1 MRRGSALLLALLPSL
16 IAAEAALA
24 TQVRIFQTQSAV
36 GFLGG
41 KLSGISVDALGRMR
55 LAPRAVRVASVGEPF
70 LFAAAPLPAGTGKP
84 GTRGGPAARSWVVGT
99 GNSGKVLA
107 IDADGKTRELFAAPE
122 PEVFALLADPDGTV
136 YAGTSPHGKVYR
148 IANGKGTV
156 FFDPHET
163 YIWALARDAEGSLLV
178 ATGTQGKL
186 YRVDARGRGEV
197 AMTADDTHVRALAP
211 LPNGDVLV
219 GTAGKGLILRLGR
232 DGRVRTL
239 FQGEE
244 PEVVSLA
251 AGPDG
256 NTYAALVSS
265 EASLLDLGRDAAAAV
280 AGGEGGGAVAG
291 APVTPGT
298 PGGGAGP
305 GGGRPARKPGKPQ
318 PEEPG
323 EIPAIGS
330 RRPGA
335 TGPRSEVV
343 RIAANGRVE
352 SLWTFPSDTVFGL
365 LWQNARLWVATGVE
379 GKLFT
384 YAGGQMQLTEEL
396 DDRQIVALLPGDP
409 GPAFVTT
416 NGAVLYRIA
425 AETEHRG
432 TYLSAALDAGQ
443 AARFGSFR
451 WRGDLPAGASIR
463 FSFRS
468 GMSAFPDD
476 TWSPW
481 LSPSR
486 SSSSSAKPP
495 AHGRDSGD
503 GGDGGDSGHGGDRA
517 TGSPEGRELQ
527 LGALPRGRFVQWRAE
542 LESDGSQRT
551 SPVLYGTD
559 LSYRQENLPPRI
571 VAFGALDP
579 GQILVP
585 ATFNPANQVY
595 EPAHPNKEG
604 IFVPV
609 GTPATDEGAGRTKP
623 LWKKGFRTLRWSAV
637 DPNDDQLVFDLY
649 FRPAEAREDAS
660 WLKVAAEVEEDHY
673 SFDATVLPDGV
684 YRFRLVAS
692 DRNAND
698 PEEALST
705 ERISEPVVIDHTPPA
720 LVAVE
725 RDGKR
730 LRVTVHDA
738 ASPIREAVYSVD
750 AGIWKPARPA
760 DGLLDA
766 LTETLVVDADPAG
779 GGLLLLRVTDAAYN
793 VITFNL
799 SASVPHG

>member
-1 MRRGSALLLALLPSL
+1 LLPPL
-16 IAAEAALA
+16 IAAPATFA

-41 KLSGISVDALGRMR
+41 KLTGISVDALGRVQ
-55 LAPRAVRVASVGEPF
+55 LAPRAARVAAIGEPF
-70 LFAAAPLPAGTGKP
+70 VFSAAPLPAGKG
-84 GTRGGPAARSWVVGT
+84 GAGGRASRGARSWVIGT
-99 GNSGKVLA
+99 GNSGKVLE
-107 IDADGKTRELFAAPE
+107 IDADGKVRELFAAPE
-122 PEVFALLADPDGTV
+122 PEVFALWTDPDGTV
-136 YAGTSPHGKVYR
+136 FAGTSPHGKVYR

-156 FFDPHET
+156 FFDPGET
-163 YIWALARDAEGSLLV
+163 YVWALARDAAGRLLV

-186 YRVDARGRGEV
+186 YRVDARGHGEV
-197 AMTADDTHVRALAP
+197 ALTADDTHVRALAP
-211 LPNGDVLV
+211 LPDGDVLV
-219 GTAGKGLILRLGR
+219 GTAGKGLILRLGG
-232 DGRVRTL
+232 DGRARTI

-251 AGPDG
+251 TGPDG
-256 NTYAALVSS
+256 NAYAALDSS
-265 EASLLDLGRDAAAAV
+265 EASLVDLARDSGAAGSGGDSGAAASGAAV
-280 AGGEGGGAVAG
+280 SPGA
-291 APVTPGT
+291 

-305 GGGRPARKPGKPQ
+305 GAGRPARKAPKPLV
-318 PEEPG
+318 EEPG
-323 EIPAIGS
+323 EGQTIGS

-343 RIAANGRVE
+343 RIGAGGRVE

-365 LWQNARLWVATGVE
+365 LWQNDRLWVATGVE
-379 GKLFT
+379 GKLYT
-384 YAGGQMQLTEEL
+384 YAGGQMQLSEEL
-396 DDRQIVALLPGDP
+396 DDRQLVALLPGDP

-416 NGAVLYRIA
+416 NGAALYRIT
-425 AETEHRG
+425 AETERRG

-443 AARFGSFR
+443 AARFGSFH
-451 WRGDLPAGASIR
+451 WRGEIPAGGGMR

-481 LSPSR
+481 ISPSP
-486 SSSSSAKPP
+486 SP
-495 AHGRDSGD
+495 AARAAEQRG
-503 GGDGGDSGHGGDRA
+503 GGDGGVAAASH
-517 TGSPEGRELQ
+517 ELQ
-527 LGALPRGRFVQWRAE
+527 LGTLPRGRFVQWRAE

-551 SPVLYGTD
+551 SPVLYGTE
-559 LSYRQENLPPRI
+559 LSYKQENLPPRI

-585 ATFNPANQVY
+585 ANFNPANQVY
-595 EPAHPNKEG
+595 EPAHPNKDG

-609 GTPATDEGAGRTKP
+609 GTPSLEDGAGRTKP
-623 LWKKGFRTLRWSAV
+623 LWKKGFRTLRWTAV

-649 FRPAEAREDAS
+649 FRAAEARDDAP
-660 WLKVAAEVEEDHY
+660 WLKVAADVDEDHY
-673 SFDATVLPDGV
+673 GFDATVLPDGV

-698 PEEALST
+698 PDETLSA
-705 ERISEPVVIDHTPPA
+705 ERVSEPVVIDHTPPA

-750 AGIWKPARPA
+750 AGVWKPAHPV

-766 LTETLVVDADPAG
+766 ETETLVVDAEPG
-779 GGLLLLRVTDAAYN
+779 PGGLLLLRVTDAAYN

-799 SASVPHG
+799 SASAPHG

>member
-1 MRRGSALLLALLPSL
+1 VRRRLPLLLALLPPL
-16 IAAEAALA
+16 IAAQVTLA
-24 TQVRIFQTQSAV
+24 TQVRIFQTQSAI

-41 KLSGISVDALGRMR
+41 KLTGISVDALGRVR
-55 LAPRAVRVASVGEPF
+55 LAPRAARVAAIGEPF
-70 LFAAAPLPAGTGKP
+70 QFAAARLPAGAGP
-84 GTRGGPAARSWVVGT
+84 GGRGGQRAASWVVGT
-99 GNSGKVLA
+99 GNSGKVLE
-107 IDADGKTRELFAAPE
+107 ISADGKVRELFVAPE
-122 PEVFALLADPDGTV
+122 PEVFALWADPDGTV

-148 IANGKGTV
+148 IADGKGTV
-156 FFDPHET
+156 FFDPGET
-163 YIWALARDAEGSLLV
+163 YIWALARDAAGRLLV

-197 AMTADDTHVRALAP
+197 ALTADDTHVRALAP
-211 LPNGDVLV
+211 LPDGDVLV

-232 DGRVRTL
+232 DGRARTL

-256 NTYAALVSS
+256 NVYAALVSS
-265 EASLLDLGRDAAAAV
+265 EASLVDLGRDSGAAGSGAESGGPAAGTAV
-280 AGGEGGGAVAG
+280 VSGA
-291 APVTPGT
+291 

-305 GGGRPARKPGKPQ
+305 GAGRPARRPARPQ
-318 PEEPG
+318 AEEPG
-323 EIPAIGS
+323 ETPPIGS

-343 RIAANGRVE
+343 RIAAGGRVE
-352 SLWTFPSDTVFGL
+352 SLWSFPSDTVFGL
-365 LWQNARLWVATGVE
+365 LWQHDRLWVATGVE
-379 GKLFT
+379 GKLYT
-384 YAGGQMQLTEEL
+384 YAGAQMQLTEEL

-416 NGAVLYRIA
+416 NGAALYRIA
-425 AETEHRG
+425 AETERRG
-432 TYLSAALDAGQ
+432 TYLSSALDAGQ

-451 WRGDLPAGASIR
+451 WRGDVPAGAGMR

-476 TWSPW
+476 TWSAW
-481 LSPSR
+481 LSPP
-486 SSSSSAKPP
+486 PP
-495 AHGRDSGD
+495 AAKAPPEHGG
-503 GGDGGDSGHGGDRA
+503 GGDAGAD
-517 TGSPEGRELQ
+517 SPESRELQ
-527 LGALPRGRFVQWRAE
+527 LGGLPRGRFVQWRAE
-542 LESDGSQRT
+542 LESDGRQRT
-551 SPVLYGTD
+551 SPVLFGTE

-609 GTPATDEGAGRTKP
+609 GTPALEDGAGRTKP
-623 LWKKGFRTLRWSAV
+623 LWKKGFRTLRWTAV

-649 FRPAEAREDAS
+649 FRPAEARDDAS
-660 WLKVAAEVEEDHY
+660 WLKVAGDVDEDHY

-692 DRNAND
+692 DRNANE
-698 PEEALST
+698 PEEALSA

-738 ASPIREAVYSVD
+738 ASPIREAVYSID
-750 AGIWKPARPA
+750 AGVWKPAHPA

-766 LTETLVVDADPAG
+766 QTETLVIDADPG
-779 GGLLLLRVTDAAYN
+779 TGGLLLLRVTDAAYN

-799 SASVPHG
+799 GASAPHG

>member
-1 MRRGSALLLALLPSL
+1 LALLLALLPSL
-16 IAAEAALA
+16 IAAEAAHA

-41 KLSGISVDALGRMR
+41 KLTGISVDALGRVR
-55 LAPRAVRVASVGEPF
+55 LAPRAARVAAIGEPF
-70 LFAAAPLPAGTGKP
+70 VFAAAQLPAGAARP
-84 GTRGGPAARSWVVGT
+84 GARGGQRAATWVVGT
-99 GNSGKVLA
+99 GNSGKVLEIA
-107 IDADGKTRELFAAPE
+107 ADGKIRELFVAPE
-122 PEVFALLADPDGTV
+122 PEVFALWADPDGTV

-148 IANGKGTV
+148 IADGKGTV
-156 FFDPHET
+156 FFDPGET
-163 YIWALARDAEGSLLV
+163 YIWALARDAAGRLLV

-186 YRVDARGRGEV
+186 YRVDARGHGEV
-197 AMTADDTHVRALAP
+197 ALTADDTHVRALAP
-211 LPNGDVLV
+211 LPDGDVLV

-232 DGRVRTL
+232 DGRARTL
-239 FQGEE
+239 YQGEE

-256 NTYAALVSS
+256 NVYAALVSS
-265 EASLLDLGRDAAAAV
+265 EASLLDLGRESGAAGS
-280 AGGEGGGAVAG
+280 GGESGGPAAGNPISPGAA
-291 APVTPGT
+291 
-298 PGGGAGP
+298 PGGGAAP
-305 GGGRPARKPGKPQ
+305 GAGRPARRPTRPQ
-318 PEEPG
+318 VEEPS
-323 EIPAIGS
+323 EAPPTGS

-343 RIAANGRVE
+343 RIAAGGRVE

-365 LWQNARLWVATGVE
+365 LLQHERLWVATGVE
-379 GKLFT
+379 GKLFS

-409 GPAFVTT
+409 GPAFATT
-416 NGAVLYRIA
+416 NGAALYRIA
-425 AETEHRG
+425 AETERRG

-451 WRGDLPAGASIR
+451 WRGEVPAGAGMR

-476 TWSPW
+476 TWSAW
-481 LSPSR
+481 LSPA
-486 SSSSSAKPP
+486 AKAPE
-495 AHGRDSGD
+495 HR
-503 GGDGGDSGHGGDRA
+503 GGDGGADSA
-517 TGSPEGRELQ
+517 ESRELL
-527 LGALPRGRFVQWRAE
+527 LGELPRGRFVQWRAE
-542 LESDGSQRT
+542 LESDGRQRT
-551 SPVLYGTD
+551 SPVLFGTE
-559 LSYRQENLPPRI
+559 LSYRQENLQPRI
-571 VAFGALDP
+571 VAFAALDP

-585 ATFNPANQVY
+585 VTFNPANQVY

-609 GTPATDEGAGRTKP
+609 GTPPLEDGAGRTKP

-649 FRPAEAREDAS
+649 FRPAEARDDAP
-660 WLKVAAEVEEDHY
+660 WLKVAGDVDEDHY

-684 YRFRLVAS
+684 YRFRLVAA

-750 AGIWKPARPA
+750 AGVWKPARPA

-766 LTETLVVDADPAG
+766 QTETLVVDAEPG
-779 GGLLLLRVTDAAYN
+779 PGGLLLLRVTDAAYN

-799 SASVPHG
+799 GASAPHG

>member
-1 MRRGSALLLALLPSL
+1 MRRRQALLLALLPPL
-16 IAAEAALA
+16 IAAQAALVA

-41 KLSGISVDALGRMR
+41 KLNGISVDALGRVR
-55 LAPRAVRVASVGEPF
+55 LAPRAARVAAIGEPF
-70 LFAAAPLPAGTGKP
+70 VFAAAQVPGGAGP
-84 GTRGGPAARSWVVGT
+84 RARGERARSWVVGT

-107 IDADGKTRELFAAPE
+107 IDGDGKVRELFAAPE
-122 PEVFALLADPDGTV
+122 PEVFALWTDPDGTV
-136 YAGTSPHGKVYR
+136 FAGTSPHGKVYR

-156 FFDPHET
+156 FFDPGET
-163 YIWALARDAEGSLLV
+163 YIWALARDAAGRLLV

-186 YRVDARGRGEV
+186 YRVDANGHGEV
-197 AMTADDTHVRALAP
+197 VLTADDTHVRALAP
-211 LPNGDVLV
+211 LPDGDVLV

-232 DGRVRTL
+232 DGRARTL

-251 AGPDG
+251 TAPDG
-256 NTYAALVSS
+256 NAYAALVAS
-265 EASLLDLGRDAAAAV
+265 EASLLDLGRESGAAGSGGESGAAA
-280 AGGEGGGAVAG
+280 GG
-291 APVTPGT
+291 APVAPGA

-305 GGGRPARKPGKPQ
+305 GAGRPVRKAPKPVA
-318 PEEPG
+318 EESTEG
-323 EIPAIGS
+323 ATIGS

-343 RIAANGRVE
+343 RIGAGGRVE
-352 SLWTFPSDTVFGL
+352 SLWTFPSDTVFAV
-365 LWQNARLWVATGVE
+365 LWQNERLWVATGVE
-379 GKLFT
+379 GKLYT
-384 YAGGQMQLTEEL
+384 YAGGQMQLSEDL

-409 GPAFVTT
+409 GPAFVTA
-416 NGAVLYRIA
+416 NGAAFYRIA
-425 AETEHRG
+425 AETERHG

-443 AARFGSFR
+443 ASRFGSFR
-451 WRGDLPAGASIR
+451 WRAEVPAGAGLR

-481 LSPSR
+481 ISPSP
-486 SSSSSAKPP
+486 SAAP
-495 AHGRDSGD
+495 AARAPEHRGGADSAE
-503 GGDGGDSGHGGDRA
+503 S
-517 TGSPEGRELQ
+517 REVK

-551 SPVLYGTD
+551 SPVLYGTE

-571 VAFGALDP
+571 AAFGALDP

-609 GTPATDEGAGRTKP
+609 GTPSLEEGAGRTKP
-623 LWKKGFRTLRWSAV
+623 LWKKGFRTLRWTAV
-637 DPNDDQLVFDLY
+637 DANDDQLVFDLY
-649 FRPAEAREDAS
+649 FRPAEARDDAP
-660 WLKVAAEVEEDHY
+660 WLKVAADVEEDHY

-698 PEEALST
+698 PDEALSA

-720 LVAVE
+720 LVGVE

-750 AGIWKPARPA
+750 AGVWKPAHPA

-766 LTETLVVDADPAG
+766 QTETLVVDAEPG
-779 GGLLLLRVTDAAYN
+779 PGGLLLLRVTDAAYN
-793 VITFNL
+793 VITFDL
-799 SASVPHG
+799 SASAPHG

>member
-1 MRRGSALLLALLPSL
+1 VRRGSALLLALLPSL

-55 LAPRAVRVASVGEPF
+55 LAPRAVRVAGVGEPF
-70 LFAAAPLPAGTGKP
+70 LFSAAPLSAGAG
-84 GTRGGPAARSWVVGT
+84 ARSWVVGT

-107 IDADGKTRELFAAPE
+107 IDGDGKTRELFGAPE

-186 YRVDARGRGEV
+186 YRVDAHGRGEV
-197 AMTADDTHVRALAP
+197 ALTADDTHLRALAP

-232 DGRVRTL
+232 DGRARTL
-239 FQGEE
+239 FQAEE

-256 NTYAALVSS
+256 NIYAALVSS
-265 EASLLDLGRDAAAAV
+265 EASLLDLGRDTAAAG
-280 AGGEGGGAVAG
+280 AGGEGGAAAA
-291 APVTPGT
+291 APVTPGA

-305 GGGRPARKPGKPQ
+305 GGRPARKPGKPQ
-318 PEEPG
+318 AEEPG

-335 TGPRSEVV
+335 AGPRSEVV
-343 RIAANGRVE
+343 RITADGRVE

-365 LWQNARLWVATGVE
+365 LWQNDRLWVATGVE

-384 YAGGQMQLTEEL
+384 YAGGQMQLIEEL

-409 GPAFVTT
+409 GPAFATT
-416 NGAVLYRIA
+416 NGAALYRIA
-425 AETEHRG
+425 AEIERRG

-443 AARFGSFR
+443 SARFGSFR
-451 WRGDLPAGASIR
+451 WRGNLPAGASIR

-481 LSPSR
+481 LSPPSKDAAR
-486 SSSSSAKPP
+486 GS
-495 AHGRDSGD
+495 D
-503 GGDGGDSGHGGDRA
+503 GGAGGDRA
-517 TGSPEGRELQ
+517 MGSPEGRELQ

-609 GTPATDEGAGRTKP
+609 GAPAIDEGAGRTKP
-623 LWKKGFRTLRWSAV
+623 LWKKGFRTLRWGAV

-649 FRPAEAREDAS
+649 FRPAEAREDGP
-660 WLKVAAEVEEDHY
+660 WLKVAGDVEEDHY

-705 ERISEPVVIDHTPPA
+705 ERISEPVVIDHTPPI

-725 RDGKR
+725 RNGKQ
-730 LRVTVHDA
+730 LRITVHDA

-750 AGIWKPARPA
+750 AGVWKPARPA

-799 SASVPHG
+799 SASAPHG

>member
-1 MRRGSALLLALLPSL
+1 MRRRLALLLALLPSL
-16 IAAEAALA
+16 IAAPATLA
-24 TQVRIFQTQSAV
+24 TQVRIFQTQSAI

-41 KLSGISVDALGRMR
+41 KLTGISVDALGRVR
-55 LAPRAVRVASVGEPF
+55 LAPRAARLATIGEPF
-70 LFAAAPLPAGTGKP
+70 VFAAAPLPAGAAGA
-84 GTRGGPAARSWVVGT
+84 GGPGKRGERPPRSWVVGT

-107 IDADGKTRELFAAPE
+107 IDADGKVRELFVAPE
-122 PEVFALLADPDGTV
+122 PEVFALWTDPDGSV
-136 YAGTSPHGKVYR
+136 FAGTSPHGKVYR

-156 FFDPHET
+156 FFDPGET
-163 YIWALARDAEGSLLV
+163 YIWALARDAAGRLLV

-186 YRVDARGRGEV
+186 YRVDARGHGEV
-197 AMTADDTHVRALAP
+197 VLTADDTHVRTLAP
-211 LPNGDVLV
+211 LPDGDVLV
-219 GTAGKGLILRLGR
+219 GTAGKGLILRLGG
-232 DGRVRTL
+232 DGRARTL

-251 AGPDG
+251 IGADG
-256 NTYAALVSS
+256 NAYAALVSS
-265 EASLLDLGRDAAAAV
+265 EASLLDLGRESGAAGS
-280 AGGEGGGAVAG
+280 AGESGAVAAG
-291 APVTPGT
+291 AAATPGA

-305 GGGRPARKPGKPQ
+305 GAGRPARKAPKPLA
-318 PEEPG
+318 EEPG
-323 EIPAIGS
+323 EAPTIGS

-343 RIAANGRVE
+343 RLAAGGRVE

-365 LWQNARLWVATGVE
+365 LWQNDRLWVATGVE
-379 GKLFT
+379 GKLYT
-384 YAGGQMQLTEEL
+384 WAGGQMQLSEEL

-416 NGAVLYRIA
+416 NGAALYRIT
-425 AETEHRG
+425 AETERHG

-443 AARFGSFR
+443 AARFGSFH
-451 WRGDLPAGASIR
+451 WRGDVPADTAMR

-481 LSPSR
+481 ISPSP
-486 SSSSSAKPP
+486 SP
-495 AHGRDSGD
+495 AAAQAPERRGGAD
-503 GGDGGDSGHGGDRA
+503 GGVD
-517 TGSPEGRELQ
+517 SPESHEMQ

-542 LESDGSQRT
+542 LESDGRQRT
-551 SPVLYGTD
+551 SPVLYGTE
-559 LSYRQENLPPRI
+559 LSYKQENLPPRI

-609 GTPATDEGAGRTKP
+609 GTPSLEDGAGRTKP
-623 LWKKGFRTLRWSAV
+623 LWKKGFRTLRWTAI

-649 FRPAEAREDAS
+649 FRPAEARDDAP
-660 WLKVAAEVEEDHY
+660 WLKVAGDVDEDHY

-698 PEEALST
+698 PAEALAA

-750 AGIWKPARPA
+750 AGVWKPARPA

-766 LTETLVVDADPAG
+766 QTETLVVDAEPG
-779 GGLLLLRVTDAAYN
+779 PGGLLLLRVTDAAYN

-799 SASVPHG
+799 SASAPHG